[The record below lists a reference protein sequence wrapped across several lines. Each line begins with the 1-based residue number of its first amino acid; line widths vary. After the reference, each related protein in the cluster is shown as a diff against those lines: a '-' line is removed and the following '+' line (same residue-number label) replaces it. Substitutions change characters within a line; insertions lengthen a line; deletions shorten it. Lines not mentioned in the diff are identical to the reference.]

1 MFFSAAFFLRLRNTF
16 LQLSLTRH
24 LTNFLCCS
32 FCLFAENMGQKR
44 QRDQKGSGFQSKKR
58 KRGANSSNADD
69 KDDGWDGIV
78 GVEDLNWKEVALPD
92 RLDDAEGFFG
102 LEEIEGVDIVRPEG
116 SGEIRF
122 KVWLLRG
129 CACAWDLT
137 DDIQAKAGK
146 PKKSILKNKT
156 IPQEDKTFDDEWEG
170 FSDGEAAQETTTTEP
185 TEEPVQTTNEET
197 EVKEKKEPKKKEAKK
212 EVKKDAKN
220 AKKEPKKKDLPSQK
234 DKDIKPGLSFAALQ
248 DAEEDDGVDISAW
261 ESLGL
266 SPEILNSLSKLKFSS
281 PTAVQKSCIPPILDG
296 HDVVGKAST
305 GSGKTLAFGIPI
317 LEYYLEKKRR
327 ETKNK
332 DDKKETSPIALIL
345 SPTRELAHQL
355 VKHIGEVITHAP
367 GVNARIALLTGGLSV
382 QKQQRLLNG
391 ADIVIGTPGR
401 VWEVLSGGQG
411 LISKMKE
418 IKYLVVDEA
427 DRLLSEGHFK
437 EAHEILAALDR
448 EEINEFPG
456 AEEDESDDEDSK
468 TQRQT
473 LVFSATFH
481 RDLQQKLAGKGK
493 WTGSDLM
500 NKQESM
506 EYLLKK
512 LNFREEKPKFIDVNP
527 VSQMAEGLK
536 EGIVECAAMEKVQ
549 SADTLSMDFT
559 LTLFQDLYLYTLLL
573 YHPKHRTLV
582 FTNSI
587 SAVRRLTQFLQ
598 ALQLPALALH
608 SSMAQKAR
616 LRSVE
621 RFSSPTA
628 DPSTILVATD
638 VAARGLDIKG
648 IDFVI
653 HYHAP
658 RTADTYVHRSGRTA
672 RAGASGKSVIIC
684 APEEMVGVVRLAAK
698 VHANMANGK
707 RLPLESLEL
716 DRRIVSRVKQ
726 RVTLAARICDANIA
740 KEKVS
745 AEDNWLKNA
754 AEELGVD
761 YDSEEFDERQGRG
774 RGRGR
779 GRQQRERQASSI
791 SKAELA
797 GMRAEL
803 KQLLSQR
810 VNVGVSERY
819 LTSGRVD
826 IEALLRGE
834 GNASFLG
841 QVDPLGF

>member
-1 MFFSAAFFLRLRNTF
+1 
-16 LQLSLTRH
+16 
-24 LTNFLCCS
+24 
-32 FCLFAENMGQKR
+32 MGQKR
-44 QRDQKGSGFQSKKR
+44 QRDQKGPGFQSKKR
-58 KRGANSSNADD
+58 KRGANSSNAGD

-92 RLDDAEGFFG
+92 RLEDAGGFFG
-102 LEEIEGVDIVRPEG
+102 LEEIEGVDVVRPQG
-116 SGEIRF
+116 NGEIRF
-122 KVWLLRG
+122 K
-129 CACAWDLT
+129 
-137 DDIQAKAGK
+137 AKAGK

-156 IPQEDKTFDDEWEG
+156 IPQEEKTFDDEWAG
-170 FSDGEAAQETTTTEP
+170 FSDDEAAPETKTETEEKPTETTD
-185 TEEPVQTTNEET
+185 
-197 EVKEKKEPKKKEAKK
+197 EVTKVKRNKDQKKKETKKDGKNTKK
-212 EVKKDAKN
+212 EL
-220 AKKEPKKKDLPSQK
+220 KKKDLPAQK
-234 DKDIKPGLSFAALQ
+234 DTGIKTGLSFAALQ
-248 DAEEDDGVDISAW
+248 DEQEDDGVDVSAW

-266 SPEILNSLSKLKFSS
+266 SPEILNSLSKLKFST
-281 PTAVQKSCIPPILDG
+281 PTSVQKTCIPPILNG

-317 LEYYLEKKRR
+317 LEYYLEKRR
-327 ETKNK
+327 QETGSK
-332 DDKKETSPIALIL
+332 DSEKKETSPIALIL

-355 VKHIGEVITHAP
+355 VKHIGELITHAP
-367 GVNARIALLTGGLSV
+367 GVNTRIALLTGGLSV
-382 QKQQRLLNG
+382 QKQQRLLSG

-411 LISKMKE
+411 LIRKMQG

-448 EEINEFPG
+448 VEDGDFPE
-456 AEEDESDDEDSK
+456 AENDESDEDDAKS
-468 TQRQT
+468 QRQT

-493 WTGSDLM
+493 WRGGDLM
-500 NKQESM
+500 DKKESM
-506 EYLLKK
+506 EYLLQK

-536 EGIVECAAMEKVQ
+536 EGIVECAAMEK
-549 SADTLSMDFT
+549 
-559 LTLFQDLYLYTLLL
+559 DLYLYTLLL
-573 YHPKHRTLV
+573 YHPKHRTLL

-598 ALQLPALALH
+598 TLQLPALALH

-621 RFSSPTA
+621 RFSSPSS

-716 DRRIVSRVKQ
+716 DRRVVARVRQ
-726 RVTLAARICDANIA
+726 RVTLAARLCDANMA
-740 KEKVS
+740 KEKIN
-745 AEDNWLKNA
+745 AEDNWLRNA
-754 AEELGVD
+754 AEDLGVD
-761 YDSEEFDERQGRG
+761 YDSEEFDESKGRG

-779 GRQQRERQASSI
+779 GRQQRERDIGST
-791 SKAELA
+791 SKAEMA

-803 KQLLSQR
+803 RQLLSQR

-834 GNASFLG
+834 GNTSFLG

>member
-1 MFFSAAFFLRLRNTF
+1 
-16 LQLSLTRH
+16 
-24 LTNFLCCS
+24 
-32 FCLFAENMGQKR
+32 MGQKR
-44 QRDQKGSGFQSKKR
+44 QRDSKSSGFQSKKR
-58 KRGANSSNADD
+58 KRAANDNAAADAN
-69 KDDGWDGIV
+69 DGWDGIV
-78 GVEDLNWKEVALPD
+78 GADELNWTEVALPD
-92 RLDDAEGFFG
+92 RLEDAGGFFG
-102 LEEIEGVDIVRPEG
+102 LEEIEGVDIVRNPG
-116 SGEIRF
+116 NGEVRF
-122 KVWLLRG
+122 K
-129 CACAWDLT
+129 
-137 DDIQAKAGK
+137 AKAGK
-146 PKKSILKNKT
+146 PKKSVLKTKAPEEEET
-156 IPQEDKTFDDEWEG
+156 THDDEWSG
-170 FSDGEAAQETTTTEP
+170 FSDNDTDAPETKPSPAVEEVGESDKK
-185 TEEPVQTTNEET
+185 VDL
-197 EVKEKKEPKKKEAKK
+197 KEAKEANKKDKKKEAKQL
-212 EVKKDAKN
+212 
-220 AKKEPKKKDLPSQK
+220 KKEQK
-234 DKDIKPGLSFAALQ
+234 EKGSAIQHDSSIKAGMSFAALQ
-248 DAEEDDGVDISAW
+248 DAEEDDGVDVSAW
-261 ESLGL
+261 DALNL
-266 SPEILNSLSKLKFSS
+266 STELLTGISKMKFTS
-281 PTAVQKSCIPPILDG
+281 PTAVQAACIPHILDG

-317 LEYYLEKKRR
+317 LEHYLEKNRDGHGDIIGK
-327 ETKNK
+327 K
-332 DDKKETSPIALIL
+332 DKKDSTPIALIL

-355 VKHIGEVITHAP
+355 AKHIGELVTQAP

-382 QKQQRLLNG
+382 QKQQRLLAG

-401 VWEVLSGGQG
+401 VWEIMSTGQG
-411 LISKMKE
+411 LIRKMQK
-418 IKYLVVDEA
+418 IKFLVVDEA

-437 EAHEILAALDR
+437 EVEEIIGALDR
-448 EEINEFPG
+448 VEDG
-456 AEEDESDDEDSK
+456 DVLDEEDEAPEEESDPRSE
-468 TQRQT
+468 RQT

-493 WTGSDLM
+493 WTGGDIM
-500 NKQESM
+500 NKKESM
-506 EYLLKK
+506 DYLLQK
-512 LNFREEKPKFIDVNP
+512 LNFREEKPKFIDTNP
-527 VSQMAEGLK
+527 VSQMAENLK
-536 EGIVECAAMEKVQ
+536 EGIVECGAMEK
-549 SADTLSMDFT
+549 D
-559 LTLFQDLYLYTLLL
+559 LFLYTLLL

-587 SAVRRLTQFLQ
+587 SAVRRLAQLLQ

-628 DPSTILVATD
+628 NPGTILIATD

-648 IDFVI
+648 IDLVI

-684 APEEMVGVVRLAAK
+684 GPDEMVGVVRLAAK

-716 DRRIVSRVKQ
+716 DRRVVGRVKP
-726 RVTLAARICDANIA
+726 RVSLASRIVDANIA
-740 KEKVS
+740 KEKIS
-745 AEDNWLKNA
+745 SEDNWLRNA
-754 AEELGVD
+754 AEDLGVE
-761 YDSEEFDERQGRG
+761 YDSEEFDEAEGKG

-779 GRQQRERQASSI
+779 GRQQKQKEAGSV

-797 GMRAEL
+797 GLRAEL

-819 LTSGRVD
+819 LTAGRVD

-841 QVDPLGF
+841 PVDPLGF